1 MEYKAVTELEMF
13 CLDFHKQ
20 YILLSKKKNWIES
33 FSYIKMRINVFIKT
47 NLNLFHTK
55 RGRLIFFALYIS
67 TNFIAIANN
76 YEIQYNY
83 EIFYATKFILLLYF
97 IITRNIGKCILNVTL
112 VQSM

>member
-20 YILLSKKKNWIES
+20 YILLSQKKNWIFFLHKNEDQCLYEIS
-33 FSYIKMRINVFIKT
+33 
-47 NLNLFHTK
+47 LNLFHTK
-55 RGRLIFFALYIS
+55 RGLIFFALYIS

-83 EIFYATKFILLLYF
+83 EIYATKFIIILYNYQKHWKVYF
-97 IITRNIGKCILNVTL
+97 ECHACTVYVK
-112 VQSM
+112 